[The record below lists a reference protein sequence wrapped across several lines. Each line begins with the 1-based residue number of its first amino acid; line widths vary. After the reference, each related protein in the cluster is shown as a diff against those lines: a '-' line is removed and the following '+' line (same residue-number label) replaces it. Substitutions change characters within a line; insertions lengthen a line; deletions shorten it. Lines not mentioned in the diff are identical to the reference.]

1 MSRPEQ
7 QTDQRQFLRQALVL
21 PVLLELPSNE
31 VRGPSLVKGETRDVS
46 NQGAYFRAQGAFKV
60 GQRVH
65 LRLEVPP
72 GQDRKFRLEVFWE
85 AQVTRVEPAKP
96 GAQQWGV
103 AVKVIR
109 GEPPKVLGEAPRWVH

>member
-1 MSRPEQ
+1 MA
-7 QTDQRQFLRQALVL
+7 D
-21 PVLLELPSNE
+21 
-31 VRGPSLVKGETRDVS
+31 GETRDVS
-46 NQGAYFRAQGAFKV
+46 NQGAYFWAQGAFKV

-85 AQVTRVEPAKP
+85 AQVIRVEPDKP
-96 GAQQWGV
+96 GAQQMGV

-109 GEPPKVLGEAPRWVH
+109 GEPPKVLSDAPRWVH

>member
-1 MSRPEQ
+1 MPGH
-7 QTDQRQFLRQALVL
+7 RQAVQQRKFVRQAIVL
-21 PVLLELPSNE
+21 PVCVELTFAGGQHSA
-31 VRGPSLVKGETRDVS
+31 RADGETRDVS

-85 AQVTRVEPAKP
+85 AQIVRVEAAKP
-96 GAQQWGV
+96 GEQQLGV

-109 GEPPKVLGEAPRWVH
+109 GEPPRVLREAPRWVH